1 MKILLVTNDVVVG
14 GAQRALV
21 NLARGL
27 TQRNHDVQLVLLDH
41 LFEYALPPT
50 LNVHTLTKRG
60 ERMPRG
66 WFGKRQLTRKLRS
79 LHASLTQEAEFDVVI
94 STLPLADEVVSE
106 ARLENSYYRI
116 ATNLSAEIKAM
127 GNLRKTRRR
136 VRRYRRIYDGQKLI
150 AVSNGVATDLH
161 DEMGYSG
168 AEITTIYNPFD
179 FEEIRS
185 LSKIDEPELPNEP
198 FIIHA
203 GRFDPQ
209 KRHDLLLDAFKAAS
223 LPHRLVLLTPPSN
236 ELKEMISSRDLGQ
249 KVTVAGFQKNPF
261 PWYAAA
267 SAFVLS
273 SDWEGMPNV
282 LIEALACGTPVVS
295 TDCPSGP
302 GELLQNEMKRW
313 LVPRDDT
320 EALAE
325 RMREVVLTKPTID
338 PSMLTR
344 FSKDAALDAVERLGS
359 TQNSSTRPMP

>member
-1 MKILLVTNDVVVG
+1 MRILLVTNDVVVG
-14 GAQRALV
+14 GAQGALV

-27 TQRNHDVQLVLLDH
+27 TQRDHDVHLVLLDH

-66 WFGKRQLTRKLRS
+66 WFGKRQLSRKLRS
-79 LHASLTQEAEFDVVI
+79 LHASLTQEAEFDIVI

-116 ATNLSAEIKAM
+116 ATNLSAEIKVM
-127 GNLRKTRRR
+127 GDTRKAKRR
-136 VRRYRRIYDGQKLI
+136 VRRYRRMYEGQKLI
-150 AVSNGVATDLH
+150 AVSEGVATDLRDH
-161 DEMGYSG
+161 MDYSR

-179 FEEIRS
+179 FDEIRS
-185 LSKIDEPELPNEP
+185 LSKLDEPELPNEP

-223 LPHRLVLLTPPSN
+223 LPHRLVLLTQPSSA
-236 ELKEMISSRDLGQ
+236 LSALISSRQLDN
-249 KVTVAGFQKNPF
+249 KVTITGFRDNPF

-267 SAFVLS
+267 SALVLS
-273 SDWEGMPNV
+273 SDYEGMPNV

-302 GELLQNEMKRW
+302 SELLQGEMRHW
-313 LVPRDDT
+313 LVPCGDPN
-320 EALAE
+320 ALAE
-325 RMREVVLTKPTID
+325 RMSEVILTNPTID

-344 FSKDAALDAVERLGS
+344 FFKDAALDAVEKLGS
-359 TQNSSTRPMP
+359 TRKHNMAKA